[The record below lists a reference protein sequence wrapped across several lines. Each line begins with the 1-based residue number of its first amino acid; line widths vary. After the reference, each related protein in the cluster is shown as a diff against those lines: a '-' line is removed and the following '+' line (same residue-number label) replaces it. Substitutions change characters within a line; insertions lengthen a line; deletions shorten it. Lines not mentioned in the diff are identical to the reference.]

1 MSVVA
6 EVCDRADRRVTQ
18 SPAVAEAVELEDWLA
33 GLAGDARLFGADAL
47 GSLEF
52 DGPAQGFAA
61 DLIAW
66 HGAF

>member
-6 EVCDRADRRVTQ
+6 EVCDRADWRVTQ

-52 DGPAQGFAA
+52 DGPVDGFAA
-61 DLIAW
+61 ELIAW